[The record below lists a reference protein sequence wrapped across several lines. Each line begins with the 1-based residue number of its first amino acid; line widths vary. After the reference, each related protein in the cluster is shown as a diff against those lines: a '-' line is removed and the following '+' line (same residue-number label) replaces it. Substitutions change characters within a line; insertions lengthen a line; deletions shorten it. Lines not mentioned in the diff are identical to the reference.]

1 MDAQAGLMYWSIW
14 STPSENGSIMHAW
27 MDGTHKGVLV
37 GGDKNRMMQ
46 WPSSLT
52 IDYMEKK
59 LYWCD
64 PRTSL
69 IERIGLDGGD
79 REILL
84 MNGAGKEF
92 FPYSIA
98 YYNEF
103 IFWTDDMV
111 ANISRIHIN
120 STGELVDPR

>member
-1 MDAQAGLMYWSIW
+1 MM
-14 STPSENGSIMHAW
+14 AW
-27 MDGTHKGVLV
+27 MDGTHKGILV
-37 GGDKNRMMQ
+37 DGSKTRMMQ

-52 IDYMEKK
+52 IDSMEKK

-69 IERIGLDGGD
+69 IERISLDGTD

-84 MNGAGKEF
+84 TSGAGKEF

-98 YYNEF
+98 YYNGF

-111 ANISRIHIN
+111 ANISRIQIN
-120 STGELVDPR
+120 ATGQQVDAK

>member
-1 MDAQAGLMYWSIW
+1 
-14 STPSENGSIMHAW
+14 
-27 MDGTHKGVLV
+27 MDGTHKSTLV
-37 GGDKNRMMQ
+37 DGSKNRMMQ

-69 IERIGLDGGD
+69 IERISLDGTA
-79 REILL
+79 REVLL
-84 MNGAGKEF
+84 VNGAGNEF

-98 YYNEF
+98 YYNEYV
-103 IFWTDDMV
+103 FWTDDMV

-120 STGELVDPR
+120 ATGQPVDPK